1 MTKQKSIPELI
12 EELKKAVK
20 EKDNEWV
27 HGVYDEIM
35 ELIARQADPK
45 LVSKVQ
51 KLVGGMD
58 FWYA

>member
-1 MTKQKSIPELI
+1 MTKPKSIPELI
-12 EELKKAVK
+12 KELKAAVK
-20 EKDNEWV
+20 DRDNESV
-27 HGVYDEIM
+27 HGIYDEII